1 MNNWQA
7 EARRLVRERLAAE
20 PGRVAALWAEVEAE
34 AWQEVRAVVK
44 AAMVEALLEEL
55 GGGETRR
62 QGDRETRGRAWRSII
77 GGSRSI
83 NAYWW
88 SIAGRFSDRWRHQF
102 EASPRDDT

>member
-55 GGGETRR
+55 
-62 QGDRETRGRAWRSII
+62 
-77 GGSRSI
+77 
-83 NAYWW
+83 
-88 SIAGRFSDRWRHQF
+88 AGR
-102 EASPRDDT
+102 